1 MNGRPLKYQS
11 WSPLKSTL
19 RHRSCILESEA
30 IETDAETSG
39 RREIAMLN
47 PSAPS
52 SLTRPVFHE
61 KQEPARTRTRSETQC
76 IYINKFSRCSDQ
88 MPHTNNLKEEGFI
101 GTHGW
106 RGYNPLIMVERYG
119 EHHPWWGESCGSA
132 SVMV

>member
-19 RHRSCILESEA
+19 RHSSCILESEA

-61 KQEPARTRTRSETQC
+61 KQEPWYHSQQAPGHVPRHSV
-76 IYINKFSRCSDQ
+76 
-88 MPHTNNLKEEGFI
+88 FI
-101 GTHGW
+101 
-106 RGYNPLIMVERYG
+106 LISFLTALTKC
-119 EHHPWWGESCGSA
+119 PIQTI
-132 SVMV
+132 